1 MCIIW
6 CNDGQH
12 WLQKLTQKYDFI
24 GVRGRRRILLIYI
37 ISISIPILM
46 LLLLTLFVL
55 KRRKRRTTLT
65 VPTLRCKTI
74 AVQEAPT

>member
-24 GVRGRRRILLIYI
+24 GVRGRRRILLIFI
-37 ISISIPILM
+37 ISISILT
-46 LLLLTLFVL
+46 LLLWTLFVL

-74 AVQEAPT
+74 AVLDAPT